1 MKKAITKE
9 EQQRINEL
17 LKARRTKQVE
27 QLFPK
32 KETSKSEDIQRMLEY
47 EHDNTIGQYTNGL
60 TYLEVEQFNNTYN
73 NFK

>member
-47 EHDNTIGQYTNGL
+47 EHDNTIGQYTNGM